1 LTDRAFLKGQCRL
14 RFKKAHSFQES
25 MAAQAR
31 LLLGYTNN
39 NDQLKD
45 DAIVRKTACL
55 RQKGVG
61 VAVV

>member
-1 LTDRAFLKGQCRL
+1 VQVKV
-14 RFKKAHSFQES
+14 QES
-25 MAAQAR
+25 TLLSGKHGR
-31 LLLGYTNN
+31 SSVTLLLGYTNN